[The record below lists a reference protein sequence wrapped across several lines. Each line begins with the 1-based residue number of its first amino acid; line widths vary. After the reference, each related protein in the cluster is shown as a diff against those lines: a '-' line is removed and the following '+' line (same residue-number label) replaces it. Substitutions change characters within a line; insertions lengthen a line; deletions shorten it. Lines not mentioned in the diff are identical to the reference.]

1 MITSLFSSK
10 NSSCQPICDVVIKL
24 SSSSTS
30 ISIFCEAENKMTA
43 VVSRGLY
50 HYVVILLPN
59 LDSNHFTT
67 QGLGALIYAGTGIVE
82 GSNPSLE
89 WDELELKTSQVC
101 ACFSQTSFFL
111 RESIIVY
118 EQCENI
124 SKYHISEF

>member
-1 MITSLFSSK
+1 MITLFSSK
-10 NSSCQPICDVVIKL
+10 NSSCQPACDVVINML
-24 SSSSTS
+24 SNSTS

-43 VVSRGLY
+43 VVSRGLC

-59 LDSNHFTT
+59 LNSDYFTT

-101 ACFSQTSFFL
+101 ACFSQTSLFL

-118 EQCENI
+118 EQYEDIFQI
-124 SKYHISEF
+124 SY